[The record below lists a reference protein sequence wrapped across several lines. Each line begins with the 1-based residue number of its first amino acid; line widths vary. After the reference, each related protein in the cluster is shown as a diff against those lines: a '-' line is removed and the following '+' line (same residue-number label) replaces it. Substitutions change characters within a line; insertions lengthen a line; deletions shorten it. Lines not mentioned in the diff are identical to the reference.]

1 MRPIEHGITQIPSNT
16 STKNDTF
23 EIDDTTILT
32 PDKQPLL
39 EEVNTDNMRPMEQ
52 GIKKIYLNDSDS
64 DSDSDLNI
72 QTSNIVTSDQQGL
85 LKDSLLTSSDT
96 DNVTQGPVLSN
107 DSLSDIDTSY
117 EDEDED
123 EEAFLHDAAP
133 QLIEDLQF
141 IEKKFKAYGDYNDI
155 TDRSVDA
162 VKSLIKEIILGPFQD
177 IFKRSSVGDL
187 KALLIIDKLSKAL
200 NDRDFDSF
208 LKMISHIKTSLN
220 NYYNTTDSDEQEN
233 IIVQLVD
240 IFNTEFRKFHGG
252 SVNKQKTKK
261 QKPLRKNNSFRKKRK
276 AKV

>member
-1 MRPIEHGITQIPSNT
+1 
-16 STKNDTF
+16 
-23 EIDDTTILT
+23 
-32 PDKQPLL
+32 
-39 EEVNTDNMRPMEQ
+39 MRPMEQ

-141 IEKKFKAYGDYNDI
+141 IEKKFKAYDDYKDI

-187 KALLIIDKLSKAL
+187 KASLIIDKLS
-200 NDRDFDSF
+200 
-208 LKMISHIKTSLN
+208 
-220 NYYNTTDSDEQEN
+220 
-233 IIVQLVD
+233 
-240 IFNTEFRKFHGG
+240 
-252 SVNKQKTKK
+252 
-261 QKPLRKNNSFRKKRK
+261 
-276 AKV
+276 